1 VSRPSVLPSQ
11 FVLVPLSQFVLKV
24 HSRCDL
30 ACDHCYVYEAADQS
44 WRGRPVAISD
54 AVISRTAERIAE
66 HAAAHGLGTVQ
77 VILHGGEPL
86 LVGRARLRRVITEL
100 HSALRGVCSLDLRI
114 HTNGVLL
121 DEGFCEL
128 FAEHGVKVGISID
141 GDRAAN
147 DRHRRYADGR
157 SSYDKVI
164 RGIGLLRSAR
174 FRDLYAGLLCTIDVA
189 NDPLVVYE
197 SLMDLHPPRID
208 FLLPHA
214 TWDHPPVRTLGADA
228 QYADWL
234 IAIFDRWIAKGR
246 PSRIRTFDSIV
257 STLRGGESFTE
268 ALGLGPTGLV
278 VIETDGSYEQAD
290 SLKAAFDGA
299 PETGTNVFD
308 HALDVVAQ
316 HPGILARQ
324 QGIAGLCQT
333 CRECPVVTSCGGGLY
348 THRHRAAN
356 GFANPSVYCADLLK
370 LISHISSRLP
380 EEPAGLL
387 GTPAHVMSGKALQAL
402 AAGLGDGAAV
412 TQLIE
417 AERSLVRAL
426 LGALYREATTTPEV
440 SAAVKVQ
447 LRAVWSLLTTLDRE
461 QPKALDPVLGHPYLR
476 VWAVRCRD
484 QLRQASVR
492 HGEKNQ
498 TQDARG
504 LAADL
509 GHLAAIAAAAAAA
522 AGVSA
527 TVRIPV
533 MEDAVHLP
541 TLGRL
546 AVGPSRATDPDGAT
560 RRLGEVPEATVDV
573 TGDMVSIRIGES
585 CWTLATTDLLS
596 GGTCSAATAEDG
608 RSADW
613 QPVRKL
619 RAPGICV
626 ALDDTDPYRDCYQW
640 RAAPRLTDA
649 EFAQWQRHFP
659 DAWQELG
666 RDHAAYAPALAA
678 GLTTLTPLAA
688 PLEDR
693 DVSGAARYAF
703 GAVAA
708 ATPAD
713 PVALALLLIHEFQHV
728 KLGAVLDLYDLYDD
742 PADDR
747 SFHAPRGEGKGSLE
761 RLLQCAYSYL
771 AVTDFWRA
779 RQYITAGPAAEAA
792 EERFVHW
799 RAHTRDAIET
809 LASSRSLTPL
819 GTWFVDEMRHSA
831 CL

>member
-1 VSRPSVLPSQ
+1 MSRPS
-11 FVLVPLSQFVLKV
+11 VPLSQFVLKV

-44 WRGRPVAISD
+44 WRGRPVAVSD
-54 AVISRTAERIAE
+54 AVISQTARRIAV
-66 HAAAHGLGTVQ
+66 HAATHGLGTVQ
-77 VILHGGEPL
+77 VVLHGGEPL
-86 LVGRARLRRVITEL
+86 LAGRARLRRVATEL
-100 HSALRGVCSLDLRI
+100 HGALAGICRLDLRI

-128 FAEHGVKVGISID
+128 FAEQGVKVGISID
-141 GDRAAN
+141 GDQAAN

-157 SSYDKVI
+157 SSYAKVI
-164 RGIGLLRSAR
+164 RGIGLLRTAR
-174 FRDLYAGLLCTIDVA
+174 FQDLYAGLLCTIDVA

-214 TWDHPPVRTLGADA
+214 TWDHPPVRALGVGT

-234 IAIFDRWIAKGR
+234 IAIFDRWIAEGR
-246 PSRIRTFDSIV
+246 PARIRTFDSIV
-257 STLRGGESFTE
+257 STLHGGESFTE
-268 ALGLGPTGLV
+268 ALGLGPAGLV

-324 QGIAGLCQT
+324 QGVAGLCQT
-333 CRECPVVTSCGGGLY
+333 CQECPVITSCGGGLY

-370 LISHISSRLP
+370 LISHVSSRLP
-380 EEPAGLL
+380 EEPAGV
-387 GTPAHVMSGKALQAL
+387 PEAPVHVMSGQDFQAL
-402 AAGLGDGAAV
+402 AAGFGDAAAV
-412 TQLIE
+412 TRLIE

-426 LGALYREATTTPEV
+426 LGAVYQAAITTPEV
-440 SAAVKVQ
+440 SAAVKAQ
-447 LRAVWSLLTTLDRE
+447 LQAAWSLLTTLDRE
-461 QPKALDPVLGHPYLR
+461 QPKALDAALGNPYLR
-476 VWAVRCRD
+476 VWAMRCLV
-484 QLRQASVR
+484 QLRPAAVWQGEEDQAR
-492 HGEKNQ
+492 G
-498 TQDARG
+498 ARG

-509 GHLAAIAAAAAAA
+509 GHLGAIAAAPAAA
-522 AGVSA
+522 AGLSG
-527 TVRIPV
+527 TVRVPV
-533 MEDAVHLP
+533 MDGAVHLP

-546 AVGPSRATDPDGAT
+546 AVGPDEAARPP
-560 RRLGEVPEATVDV
+560 GEVPETATVDI
-573 TGDMVSIRIGES
+573 TGDVVSIRIGDN
-585 CWTLATTDLLS
+585 CWTLASTDLLS
-596 GGTCSAATAEDG
+596 GGGCRAADAEDG

-613 QPVRKL
+613 QPVRRL

-640 RAAPRLTDA
+640 RAGPRLTDA
-649 EFAQWQRHFP
+649 EFAQWQRHFQ
-659 DAWQELG
+659 DAWQEIG
-666 RDHAAYAPALAA
+666 REHAAYAPALAA

-688 PLEDR
+688 PQEDR

-708 ATPAD
+708 ALPAD
-713 PVALALLLIHEFQHV
+713 PAALALLLIHEFQHV
-728 KLGAVLDLYDLYDD
+728 KLGAVLDLYDLYDQ
-742 PADDR
+742 ADDR
-747 SFHAPRGEGKGSLE
+747 LFRAPWGEGKGSLE
-761 RLLQCAYSYL
+761 RILQGAYSHL

-779 RQYITAGPAAEAA
+779 RQDITVGPAAEAA
-792 EERFVHW
+792 GKRFVHW

-809 LASSRSLTPL
+809 LASSGSLTPL